1 MRRRDFITL
10 LGGATAWPFAARA
23 QQGMPLIGY
32 LHPVSRGPNAHLAAI
47 IVQEL
52 AQAGYVEGR
61 NLSIEYRFA
70 EGRYDLLPQM
80 AAELAGHSP
89 ALIVAANTPAA
100 IAAKKA
106 TATVPILF
114 SMADDPVELEI
125 VASIAHPG
133 GNATGVHYFNS
144 LLVTKLFGLLR
155 ELFPQAVKFGL
166 LVNPTNSNAKAV
178 EAEVMNVTNAT
189 NMTIKVVFAADI
201 REIEAGFTAMVNER
215 IEALLV
221 APDPLFYGRR
231 LQLTTLASRY
241 ALPTIYNNRD
251 YVEAGGLMSYG
262 TSLKEVYRQLGV
274 YAARILK
281 GEKPADL
288 PVVQTTG
295 FEFLINLPTART
307 LGLVVPPMLLAR
319 ADEVIE

>member
-70 EGRYDLLPQM
+70 DGRYDLLPQM

-144 LLVTKLFGLLR
+144 LLVT
-155 ELFPQAVKFGL
+155 
-166 LVNPTNSNAKAV
+166 N
-178 EAEVMNVTNAT
+178 
-189 NMTIKVVFAADI
+189 
-201 REIEAGFTAMVNER
+201 
-215 IEALLV
+215 
-221 APDPLFYGRR
+221 
-231 LQLTTLASRY
+231 
-241 ALPTIYNNRD
+241 
-251 YVEAGGLMSYG
+251 AGGEIRPSG
-262 TSLKEVYRQLGV
+262 QPNQFKC
-274 YAARILK
+274 
-281 GEKPADL
+281 
-288 PVVQTTG
+288 
-295 FEFLINLPTART
+295 
-307 LGLVVPPMLLAR
+307 
-319 ADEVIE
+319 